1 MVPTCAGEV
10 PVSCMWELWGLY
22 SRQAPL
28 DLDYSTVGSNVML
41 IPTASMK
48 SGTFKLIL
56 ETRQRQLIT
65 VDKAKGWL
73 GGYDTSYCYRW
84 SGLVFSICMVAH
96 NYLNY
101 PVQRIW
107 SLFWLPWAPGMIHI
121 HTFKTPKSHQKKKKE
136 RESCSVVY
144 LALSPSGAMLCPI
157 FCDSIFTVTWQNL
170 PTINKMFK
178 D

>member
-10 PVSCMWELWGLY
+10 SVSCMWELWGLY

-48 SGTFKLIL
+48 SGTFKLTR

-65 VDKAKGWL
+65 VDKGQGMARWLRYQLLLQTIWL
-73 GGYDTSYCYRW
+73 GVEHLHGGSQLSELSSSENLKPLLASMSTRHDT
-84 SGLVFSICMVAH
+84 H
-96 NYLNY
+96 T
-101 PVQRIW
+101 
-107 SLFWLPWAPGMIHI
+107 HI
-121 HTFKTPKSHQKKKKE
+121 QNTQITSKEKKK
-136 RESCSVVY
+136 RESCLVVY

-157 FCDSIFTVTWQNL
+157 FCDSIFTVIWQNL

-178 D
+178 G

>member
-121 HTFKTPKSHQKKKKE
+121 HTFKTPKSHQKKKKRE
-136 RESCSVVY
+136 RIMLGCLPGPISIRSN
-144 LALSPSGAMLCPI
+144 AMSNILWLDI
-157 FCDSIFTVTWQNL
+157 HSNL
-170 PTINKMFK
+170 TEPTYYQ
-178 D
+178 